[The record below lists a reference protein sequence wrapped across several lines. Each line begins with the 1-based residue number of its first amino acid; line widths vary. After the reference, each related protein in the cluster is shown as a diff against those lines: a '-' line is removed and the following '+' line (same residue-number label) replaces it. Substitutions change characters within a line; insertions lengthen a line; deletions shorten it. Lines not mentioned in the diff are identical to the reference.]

1 MLYLKYKVIEN
12 MVFPGLIYKAKISTA
27 AIVEAPLYYE
37 WLYLF
42 SLEKWQNMLKCRHF
56 DSEIKDIPE

>member
-12 MVFPGLIYKAKISTA
+12 IVFPRLVYKAKISTV
-27 AIVEAPLYYE
+27 AIVEASLYYQ

-42 SLEKWQNMLKCRHF
+42 SLEKWQNMLKSRHF